1 MKIKLFGVL
10 ALVLLGTLV
19 GCNNSVE
26 DRHNLEENY
35 RYDEYTHW
43 KYCDDADCLMKDPY
57 PKYLEGEHDLE
68 KIETKVR
75 HIFGDYDRAYDVYK
89 CKVCDYKDETFTG
102 ELTENGIYG
111 TLDNP
116 ATVEEMP
123 DSYMSYDDKI
133 DQKMTDF
140 PSSETTLY
148 CYVDVAEGEKLFV
161 KVGRAIENARGDD
174 LPSRGSWK
182 LYDSNKNQ
190 VEKPSSYSY
199 FEDKYQYVNYGFWL
213 YAVEIPAGR
222 YYIGV
227 THDAWSGTACYTLAL
242 SNTPF
247 VDSEGIPY

>member
-57 PKYLEGEHDLE
+57 PKYLEDEHDMQP
-68 KIETKVR
+68 
-75 HIFGDYDRAYDVYK
+75 FGEPTVVHMIGQEDYQRQEYK
-89 CKVCDYKDETFTG
+89 CSVCDYKTMERTP
-102 ELTENGIYG
+102 LSSGIYG
-111 TLDNP
+111 SLDNP
-116 ATVEEMP
+116 ASVTDMP

-161 KVGRAIENARGDD
+161 KVGRAIENASGSD
-174 LPSRGSWK
+174 LPSRGSWSI
-182 LYDSNKNQ
+182 YDSNKNQ

-213 YAVEIPAGR
+213 YAVEVPAGR